1 MKTGHVQD
9 PGDGTGP
16 YLEVDSWTPWQY
28 YVPDQELQPYYRDAN
43 TLMMKLERMPP
54 AVRAPLEHIEIRCPV
69 KGCLLATV
77 YWMTRRP
84 TVEELEYER
93 RDRPLRV
100 AAGLPARITSP
111 GYFFYVG
118 RTAGGTEVYDILN
131 YLHEYPS
138 REWPGRLSPRGCI
151 LYWQAGCRHGT
162 ASIDHAY
169 IYDMFSLARRGHGPA
184 VTEEE
189 AVAKLPGH
197 LRPFWG
203 KRVFRPESSA
213 WRAKKQRHR
222 PVSSCR
228 QS

>member
-1 MKTGHVQD
+1 MKTGQVQD

-16 YLEVDSWTPWQY
+16 YLEVDGWTPWQY
-28 YVPDQELQPYYRDAN
+28 YVPEEELEPYYRDAN
-43 TLMMKLERMPP
+43 ALMMKLERMPP
-54 AVRAPLEHIEIRCPV
+54 AVRARLEHIEIRCPV

-84 TVEELEYER
+84 TAEELEYER

-100 AAGLPARITSP
+100 AAGLPARVTQP
-111 GYFFYVG
+111 GHFLYVG

-138 REWPGRLSPRGCI
+138 KEWPGRLSPRGCI
-151 LYWQAGCRHGT
+151 LYWRAGCRHGT

-169 IYDMFSLARRGHGPA
+169 IYDMFSLAQRGHGSA

-189 AVAKLPGH
+189 AVAKLPRR

-203 KRVFRPESSA
+203 KHVFRPESSA
-213 WRAKKQRHR
+213 WRAKAQRRR
-222 PVSSCR
+222 PVSSSQR
-228 QS
+228 S